1 MSLPLLSEPAAEQI
15 QVAQSHMGLPPGYS
29 DMLNALPGAI
39 YATDPEGRLTFY
51 NEAAANLWG
60 FHPTLGE
67 KEWYGAWR
75 LYWPDGRPMAFDE
88 CPMAS
93 ALKQGRPI
101 NGAEAIT
108 ERPDGTRISFL
119 AYPTPLRDEMGV
131 LLGALNMLVDI
142 TERKRAQHIA
152 AQLASIVETS
162 DDAIISKNL
171 DGTINTWNRGA
182 ERLFGYTK
190 EEIVGKSVKTLIPE
204 DRHDEEP
211 EIISRIRRGER
222 VDPYETV
229 RQRKD
234 GSLVDISLSVSPIK
248 DSDGRIVGASKIAR
262 DITDRKRHQAEQDLL
277 FAEMSHRIKN
287 LFAVTNGLVTLS
299 ARAAKTPADMAEALR
314 GRIEAL
320 SRAHGLTRIGLI
332 DTSDINEDITLH
344 ALIQAI
350 FAPYLNTGAERL
362 VVSGCDLSIR
372 KSAITSLALLLH
384 EFATNAVKHG
394 ALSSPVGRIHVGCSA
409 DDNVLRLKWHEQGG
423 PPVNDLPSHKGFGS
437 ALAQRTVTGQFGGLL
452 SEDWRTE
459 GLVIDL
465 TLPLEHLALQ

>member
-75 LYWPDGRPMAFDE
+75 LYWPDGRPMPFDE

-119 AYPTPLRDEMGV
+119 AYPTPLRDEMGG

-142 TERKRAQHIA
+142 TERKRAQHLA
-152 AQLASIVETS
+152 AQLALIVETS

-222 VDPYETV
+222 IDPYETV

-262 DITDRKRHQAEQDLL
+262 DITDRKRHQVEQDLL
-277 FAEMSHRIKN
+277 FAEMSSSHQEPICSHERPRHAECPRGQN
-287 LFAVTNGLVTLS
+287 ASGHGRS
-299 ARAAKTPADMAEALR
+299 AQGSDRSSLARPRPHAY
-314 GRIEAL
+314 
-320 SRAHGLTRIGLI
+320 RAHRYFGHKRGHNFACTDPGDLC
-332 DTSDINEDITLH
+332 
-344 ALIQAI
+344 AL
-350 FAPYLNTGAERL
+350 PKY
-362 VVSGCDLSIR
+362 
-372 KSAITSLALLLH
+372 
-384 EFATNAVKHG
+384 
-394 ALSSPVGRIHVGCSA
+394 
-409 DDNVLRLKWHEQGG
+409 
-423 PPVNDLPSHKGFGS
+423 
-437 ALAQRTVTGQFGGLL
+437 
-452 SEDWRTE
+452 WR
-459 GLVIDL
+459 
-465 TLPLEHLALQ
+465 